1 MLTGTTQKNNLAL
14 STKAA
19 YPVTQQFHI
28 SSYSQEKYVLMGAL
42 PKRYQNVHSCVCFN
56 SSQVEITQKTIKNRI
71 N

>member
-28 SSYSQEKYVLMGAL
+28 SSYSQEKYVLMVHYQRGIRMFTAVFVL
-42 PKRYQNVHSCVCFN
+42 IAPKW
-56 SSQVEITQKTIKNRI
+56 K
-71 N
+71 

>member
-28 SSYSQEKYVLMGAL
+28 SSYSQEKYVLM
-42 PKRYQNVHSCVCFN
+42 VH
-56 SSQVEITQKTIKNRI
+56 
-71 N
+71 